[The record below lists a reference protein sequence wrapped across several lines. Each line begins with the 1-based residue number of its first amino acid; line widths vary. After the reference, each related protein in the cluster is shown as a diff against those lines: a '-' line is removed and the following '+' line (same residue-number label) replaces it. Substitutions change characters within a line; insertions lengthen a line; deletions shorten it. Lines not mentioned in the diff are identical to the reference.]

1 MKHIQLF
8 SMVLLILAGCSK
20 EGYETGN
27 GSYSYVKA
35 DFVEAHT
42 VASNEFDRAVTDAN
56 EQLVLTPHAFGEWA
70 ETADSTYRALLYYNK
85 EKNDGR
91 VVPLQI
97 VRVLTVKYADTTRP
111 DTLKTDPVTFQ
122 SLWKSKNGRYLNV
135 GFYVK
140 TGQDGELRNGLQT
153 IGIRKDSVVVDAA
166 GRRQVYIT
174 FIHDQHQVPQYYSS
188 RAYMS
193 LPLLGEDRTSV
204 FHLTIHT
211 YKGVIQRS
219 I

>member
-42 VASNEFDRAVTDAN
+42 VASKEFDRAVTDAN

-97 VRVLTVKYADTTRP
+97 VRVLTVKYADTTR
-111 DTLKTDPVTFQ
+111 
-122 SLWKSKNGRYLNV
+122 
-135 GFYVK
+135 
-140 TGQDGELRNGLQT
+140 QDGASRNGLQT

-174 FIHDQHQVPQYYSS
+174 FIHDQHHVPQYYSS

-193 LPLLGEDRTSV
+193 LPLQGEDRTSV

>member
-1 MKHIQLF
+1 MKHIRFFL
-8 SMVLLILAGCSK
+8 MILPLLLSCSK

-42 VASNEFDRAVTDAN
+42 VASKEFDRAVTDAN

-70 ETADSTYRALLYYNK
+70 ETADSTYRALL
-85 EKNDGR
+85 
-91 VVPLQI
+91 VPLQI

-153 IGIRKDSVVVDAA
+153 IGLRKDSVVVDAA

-193 LPLLGEDRTSV
+193 LPLQGEDRTSV